1 MIEEGLE
8 RYFTDF
14 DGRFIA
20 RLSSVTAVRRSE
32 TPSEATGISAKYECE
47 VKAEYQRDLMGLLEE
62 GMLLAVRNFKSPR
75 HGGMRFT
82 LLEASRIGPEH
93 YGLRGLSDQAYYP
106 YQFEIIQESVKD
118 WETNDKAT
126 MMIRLTAIPLNYDL
140 IIGRDGGISY
150 VKGFTYPIIAEKVY
164 VLNRDTVHQM
174 YNRSIL
180 ERMNMPWDRIRTSAE
195 ARRDPRLGFI
205 KMFESIEERI
215 PIYVDYDRLI
225 RYHFG
230 IFGFTGC
237 GKSNLLSNILRRI
250 IYHSRDAKIVIFDS
264 SIEYPFL
271 LQDVFADESIPS
283 RIILETPIIEAG
295 QLYRVVVKPRMFEGD
310 ERAETVFQRILSLNR
325 IGCYTESIEAPPTYG
340 DIIEEIENLRNDN
353 VTRPNYVEAIDEV
366 YGFILSHMR
375 MRGAQKVDVIDEEFI
390 HLLDRTA
397 RRAVEKF
404 RVSDKS
410 NLYGWATTRLTLQ
423 ELLKRATV
431 QGGEGYL
438 EEGCT
443 VNDLVRLIK
452 GEDRLICLSIA
463 DPNLIK
469 SLAAKLTHQV
479 LMDRKREFRVD
490 PSILFV
496 FDEAQ
501 EFIPAYDKARGVERE
516 STEKVETLLR
526 QGRKYG
532 LGGCIATQRIAY
544 LNTNALQQLHTYFI
558 GPLPRP
564 YDRNLVSSTFTIDQS
579 ILEKTLEFAPG
590 EWLLSSYVATGMENV
605 PIFIKA
611 DDAEEEI
618 ENFLAGTDSRDET

>member
-1 MIEEGLE
+1 MWRRLIEDGLD

-14 DGRFIA
+14 DGRFVA
-20 RLSSVTAVRRSE
+20 RLSSVMAVRRSE

-47 VKAEYQRDLMGLLEE
+47 IKAEYQRDLMGLLEE
-62 GMLLAVRNFKSPR
+62 GMLLAVRNFKSQR
-75 HGGMRFT
+75 GGGLRFT

-106 YQFEIIQESVKD
+106 YQFEIIQESVRD
-118 WETNDKAT
+118 WETDDKAT
-126 MMIRLTAIPLNYDL
+126 MMIRISAIPLNYDL
-140 IIGRDGGISY
+140 IIGEDGGINY

-164 VLNRDTVHQM
+164 ILNRDTVHQM
-174 YNRSIL
+174 YNKSIL
-180 ERMNMPWDRIRTSAE
+180 ERMNLPWERIDTSPE
-195 ARRDPRLGFI
+195 ARRDPRLGVI
-205 KMFESIEERI
+205 KMFESVEERI

-250 IYHSRDAKIVIFDS
+250 IYHSRDARIVIFDS
-264 SIEYPFL
+264 SMEYPFL
-271 LQDVFADESIPS
+271 LQDVFADESIAS
-283 RIILETPIIEAG
+283 RIVLETPIAEAE
-295 QLYRVVVKPRMFEGD
+295 QLYRIVVKPRMFEGD
-310 ERAETVFQRILSLNR
+310 ERAEAVFQRIMDLNR
-325 IGCYTESIEAPPTYG
+325 IGCYMESMEAAPTY
-340 DIIEEIENLRNDN
+340 EEILMEVENLRNDN
-353 VTRPNYVEAIDEV
+353 IMKPNYVNAIDEV
-366 YGFILSHMR
+366 HGFILSHMR
-375 MRGAQKVDVIDEEFI
+375 SIGAQKTDSVDEDFI
-390 HLLDRTA
+390 HQLDRTA
-397 RRAVEKF
+397 KRAVEKF

-410 NLYGWATTRLTLQ
+410 NLYGWATTRLTLL
-423 ELLKRATV
+423 ELFGKTRDQA
-431 QGGEGYL
+431 GGGPGEEGY
-438 EEGCT
+438 T
-443 VNDLVRLIK
+443 INDLARLIR
-452 GEDRLICLSIA
+452 GEDRLLCLSIA

-469 SLAAKLTHQV
+469 SLAVKLTYQT

-501 EFIPAYDKARGVERE
+501 EFIPAYDKARGVEKE
-516 STEKVETLLR
+516 STEKVEILLR

-564 YDRNLVSSTFTIDQS
+564 YDRNLVSSTFTIDQG

-618 ENFLAGTDSRDET
+618 KRFLSR